1 MFPSLRCPPRGQT
14 PDTPTRVLTTL
25 QFSWKPKCC
34 SWGHVSW
41 PSHECPSCSLGGC
54 ASIQRIREGH
64 DSRCQAMLL
73 LPVAPSGQAWPARLW
88 NQRPAQPAHT
98 QSATLTSLLCNW
110 GTGALWGG
118 LLQTPLLRDTVSSL
132 SGAGKMDAWA
142 LSSLL
147 ASPFPFV
154 LFLRN
159 LSLYPLLPIL
169 IFSLYIPFFSSPLS
183 LPFVVHPNHSLT
195 LFSSPVPLLL
205 PPLSNPFSSSFSPSA
220 ISVVRGLPKSCSKAP
235 QPAAVAP
242 GVQVAA
248 PVSMKPRRQHSGIAA
263 VRTGG
268 GAGYFLYAHSCK
280 DSFWTSYQLDYCL
293 WISSLRLSDTLM
305 RNWRASFQIS

>member
-1 MFPSLRCPPRGQT
+1 
-14 PDTPTRVLTTL
+14 
-25 QFSWKPKCC
+25 
-34 SWGHVSW
+34 
-41 PSHECPSCSLGGC
+41 
-54 ASIQRIREGH
+54 
-64 DSRCQAMLL
+64 MLL
-73 LPVAPSGQAWPARLW
+73 LGACLMAFPRMSILQPGRVCQHTENKGRPWQEVPGDAFAPGGPQWPGLASQAVKPETSPACTHTISHPDFVTMQLGHWGPV
-88 NQRPAQPAHT
+88 
-98 QSATLTSLLCNW
+98 
-110 GTGALWGG
+110 GG

-195 LFSSPVPLLL
+195 LFSSPVPPLL

-220 ISVVRGLPKSCSKAP
+220 ISVVRGLPKNCSKAP

-268 GAGYFLYAHSCK
+268 SEEYFLYAHSCK
-280 DSFWTSYQLDYCL
+280 DFFWTSYQLDYCL
-293 WISSLRLSDTLM
+293 WISSLHLSDTLM